1 MSQRLLIWVII
12 LVTVVSVYIGLP
24 QNLPNVKLKIGNIK
38 IDQQLPHPPIDINI
52 LGFRFYRDLNIKEGL
67 DLAGG
72 TNLVLQADMS
82 KVAVADRNEALDSLK
97 GIIERRVNLYG
108 VSEPIIQSAK
118 VGGDYRINV
127 ELAGVTDVQ
136 KAIDLIG
143 QTAVLSFREQAASPS
158 AEEATQSAFGPFTV
172 STDLTGKDLKK
183 ASPIFDNNTGQPI
196 VQLVFT
202 GDGAKKFEQI
212 TKKNIGRQLAIFLDN
227 ELLMAP
233 TVQTAITGG
242 EAVITGQFTSEETKQ
257 LSILLNSGALPAPV
271 KVIQQQTIGATLGQD
286 SVNRSV
292 VAGIVGLA
300 IVAIFMVALYGKLG
314 LFADLALAIYTL
326 IILAI
331 FKMIPVTLT
340 LAGIA
345 GFILSIG
352 MAVDANIL
360 IFERMKE
367 EIRWGRSRV
376 SAIELGFSR
385 AFPSIRD
392 SNVSSLITCVILYWF
407 GSGPV
412 RGFAVTLAIG
422 ILISLFTA
430 VTVTR
435 TLLRLFIKS
444 EK

>member
-1 MSQRLLIWVII
+1 MSQRILIWLVILI
-12 LVTVVSVYIGLP
+12 TVASVYVGLP
-24 QNLPNVKLKIGNIK
+24 QELPRLKFKIGNIK
-38 IDQQLPHPPIDINI
+38 IDQELPHPPIDINI
-52 LGFRFYRDLNIKEGL
+52 LGFRLFRDLNIKEGL

-72 TNLVLQADMS
+72 TSLTLQVDMS
-82 KVAVADRNEALDSLK
+82 KVNTVDRDQALESLK

-108 VSEPIIQSAK
+108 VSEPVIQSSK
-118 VGGDYRINV
+118 TGGDYRINV

-136 KAIDLIG
+136 QAVDLIG
-143 QTAVLSFREQAASPS
+143 QTAVLSFREQSASPS
-158 AEEATQSAFGPFTV
+158 ADEATRSAYGPFTV
-172 STDLTGKDLKK
+172 ATDLTGKDLKK
-183 ASPIFDNNTGQPI
+183 ASPIFDNNTGQPT
-196 VQLVFT
+196 VQLLFT
-202 GDGAKKFEQI
+202 NDGAKKFE
-212 TKKNIGRQLAIFLDN
+212 TLTRKNIGRQLAIFLDN
-227 ELLMAP
+227 EMLMAP
-233 TVQTAITGG
+233 TVQSVISGG
-242 EAVITGQFTSEETKQ
+242 QAVITGQFTTNQTKQ

-286 SVNRSV
+286 SVNRSM
-292 VAGIVGLA
+292 VAGLVGLA

-314 LFADLALAIYTL
+314 LFANLALAIYTL

-331 FKMIPVTLT
+331 FKLIPVTLT

-367 EIRWGRSRV
+367 EIRWGRSKT

-422 ILISLFTA
+422 ILVSLFTA

-435 TLLRLFIKS
+435 TLLRFFIKS

>member
-1 MSQRLLIWVII
+1 MSHRVLIWVII
-12 LVTVVSVYIGLP
+12 LVTVISVYIGLP
-24 QNLPNVKLKIGNIK
+24 QNLPRVKFKIGNIK
-38 IDQQLPHPPIDINI
+38 IDRQLPHPPIDINI
-52 LGFRFYRDLNIKEGL
+52 LGFRLYRDLNIKEGL

-72 TNLVLQADMS
+72 TNLVLQADMT
-82 KVAVADRNEALDSLK
+82 KVAASDRDQALESLK

-108 VSEPIIQSAK
+108 VSEPVIQSSK
-118 VGGDYRINV
+118 VGKDYRINV

-136 KAIDLIG
+136 QAIDLIG
-143 QTAVLSFREQAASPS
+143 QTAVLSFREQSASPS
-158 AEEATQSAFGPFTV
+158 GEEATTSAYGPFTV

-183 ASPIFDNNTGQPI
+183 ASPVFDNNTGQPI
-196 VQLVFT
+196 VQLLFT

-242 EAVITGQFTSEETKQ
+242 QAVITGQFTSEQTKQ

-286 SVNRSV
+286 SVSKSI

-300 IVAIFMVALYGKLG
+300 IVATFMVALYGKLG

-326 IILAI
+326 TILAI
-331 FKMIPVTLT
+331 FKLIPVTLT

-367 EIRWGRSRV
+367 EIRWGRSKTA
-376 SAIELGFSR
+376 SIELGFSR

-392 SNVSSLITCVILYWF
+392 SNMSSLITCGILYWF

-422 ILISLFTA
+422 ILVSLFTA

-435 TLLRLFIKS
+435 TLLRLFVKS